1 MKFFISLLIFSAL
14 ILPEAFAA
22 KKQCRI
28 MLNDAQKLEQQQK
41 DIDLPDRFEAQ
52 RDWGSKFLS
61 DNDSTWRDP
70 EYLARIQEFAV
81 PNITNYGGKAHSLV
95 SEYHTY
101 MNNFFKGE
109 VKHFTSN
116 GTDANNMLFLYA
128 QANLTQRLGKE
139 PTAMKILTFSD
150 IYGGSYGPI
159 LTLSREHEK
168 QIDAPYFK
176 TGEKLDA
183 IKLNALKKKERA
195 ALKLI
200 EEQISDLKNQ
210 VGAIFMEAIPASHGV
225 KMFRPEFLQKLRAL
239 ADKYETPIYVDEIMS
254 GGGRTGKFWGFMHY
268 EGFIPDLVTFGKGLA
283 LSGIFQPKRDA
294 DYRMREPSLGYAPPA
309 TTMVNPLALVQALQ
323 VLKTIWERRLDLNA
337 AATGAYLMARTRE
350 ALDKNADAKFRNS
363 DGLSGI
369 GLLITGFPFYELTQK
384 ATSGK
389 IFTAG
394 YNSRIL
400 PVLTTTKEDVDWVI
414 DHHLGW

>member
-1 MKFFISLLIFSAL
+1 MMRKRKSNCKKISTCLTASKPSANGAQSFF
-14 ILPEAFAA
+14 
-22 KKQCRI
+22 
-28 MLNDAQKLEQQQK
+28 
-41 DIDLPDRFEAQ
+41 
-52 RDWGSKFLS
+52 S
-61 DNDSTWRDP
+61 DSDPMWREP
-70 EYLARIQEFAV
+70 EYLARIQQFAV
-81 PNITNYGGKAHSLV
+81 PNITNYGGKANGLV
-95 SEYHTY
+95 HEYHTY

-139 PTAMKILTFSD
+139 PTAMKVLTFTD

-159 LTLSREHEK
+159 LTLSREREK
-168 QIDAPYFK
+168 QIDAPFFK

-183 IKLNALKKKERA
+183 IKLNALKKKENA

-225 KMFRPEFLQKLRAL
+225 KMFRTEFLQKLREL
-239 ADKYETPIYVDEIMS
+239 ADKYQTPIYADEIMS

-268 EGFIPDLVTFGKGLA
+268 EGFVPDLVSFGKGLA
-283 LSGIFQPKRDA
+283 LSGIFKPKRES
-294 DYRMREPSLGYAPPA
+294 YTGMREATLGYAPPA

-323 VLKTIWERRLDLNA
+323 VLKTIWNRRLDLNA
-337 AATGAYLMARTRE
+337 ATTGAYLMERTRE
-350 ALDKNADAKFRNS
+350 VLIKTNS
-363 DGLSGI
+363 ARKEYGENLSGV
-369 GLLITGFPFYELTQK
+369 GLLITGFPYYELTSRANSK
-384 ATSGK
+384 RNLTP
-389 IFTAG
+389 G
-394 YNSRIL
+394 YNSRVL
-400 PVLTTTKEDVDWVI
+400 PVLTTTKEDIDWVI